1 MKFVKEEN
9 KRKEGRDFH
18 EQNKKR
24 THQTRYK
31 TFHPHTQSPM
41 FIEDK

>member
-1 MKFVKEEN
+1 MKFVKEKEEK
-9 KRKEGRDFH
+9 KRRDSH
-18 EQNKKR
+18 EQKK

-41 FIEDK
+41 SIEDK